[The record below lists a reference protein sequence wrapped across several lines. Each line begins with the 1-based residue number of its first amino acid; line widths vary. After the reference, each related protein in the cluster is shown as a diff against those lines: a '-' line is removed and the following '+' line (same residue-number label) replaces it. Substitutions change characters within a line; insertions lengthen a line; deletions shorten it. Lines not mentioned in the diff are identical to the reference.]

1 MIRLLA
7 LAAALCPL
15 AAAVSLPEFAWRR
28 AKLRESLEGA
38 PALLVGRTDQEA
50 ANDRNGFFQEPN
62 FYYLTG
68 VTTPGA
74 ALLISAEG
82 DRLYLPRRDAKTL
95 LWHGPRLSFDD
106 EDAARSTG
114 LSIRPRELLDS
125 DVKALE
131 PAAPLRLSD
140 EKLAKAIARLRM
152 TKSPAELEL
161 IRRAVEAGVAAHR
174 AGWRAVA
181 PGRYE
186 YEVAAAMTAA
196 AASLGCERNAYP
208 PIVGSGPSALALH
221 YAANK
226 RRMDAGELVLIDFGP
241 ECSLYASDIT
251 RTVPVSGK
259 FTPRQKEIYEAVLEA
274 QRAVIAAAK
283 PGVTVKALK
292 QVARE
297 SFDARGRDLGRYFP
311 HGVSHHIGLE
321 VHDAADEDLP
331 LAPGAV
337 VTVEPGLY
345 IPEEKLGVR
354 VEDMILITRDGAELL
369 TAALPSSVEAL
380 ERAVGPAKR

>member
-15 AAAVSLPEFAWRR
+15 AAAVSLSEYAARR

-38 PALLVGRTDQEA
+38 PALLLARTEKEA
-50 ANDRNGFFQEPN
+50 QHDRSGFFQEPN

-68 VTTPGA
+68 VNVPGA
-74 ALLISAEG
+74 ALLLAPDG
-82 DRLYLPRRDAKTL
+82 DRLYLPRRDAKAE
-95 LWHGPRLSFDD
+95 LWNGPRLSFEDA
-106 EDAARSTG
+106 DAARLTG
-114 LSIRPRELLDS
+114 LSIRPADS
-125 DVKALE
+125 LESDLRKLE
-131 PAAPLRLSD
+131 PAKPLRLSD
-140 EKLAKAIARLRM
+140 EALAKAIARLRM
-152 TKSPAELEL
+152 TKSPAELAL
-161 IRRAVEAGVAAHR
+161 LRTAIDAAIAGHR
-174 AGWRAVA
+174 AAWTAVA

-196 AASLGCERNAYP
+196 AASLGCERNAFP
-208 PIVGSGPSALALH
+208 PVVGSGPSALILH

-226 RRMDAGELVLIDFGP
+226 RRMDSGELVLLDFGV
-241 ECSLYASDIT
+241 ECSLYASDVT

-259 FTPRQKEIYEAVLEA
+259 FTPRQREIYQAVWEA

-297 SFDARGRDLGRYFP
+297 FFEARGLDRYFP
-311 HGVSHHIGLE
+311 HGVSHHVGLE

-337 VTVEPGLY
+337 VTIEPGLY
-345 IPEEKLGVR
+345 LPEEKIGVR
-354 VEDMILITRDGAELL
+354 IEDMVLITENGAEVL
-369 TAALPSSVEAL
+369 TAALPSDVESL
-380 ERAVGPAKR
+380 ERALAQAKR